1 MQQRLQGKIKSVSAE
16 AGTVFTEDS
25 SYLFTGFTHC
35 TSFDLS
41 NTDTSN
47 VTNMSKMFNKC
58 FNITEPIY
66 NLKTI
71 YMVV

>member
-1 MQQRLQGKIKSVSAE
+1 M
-16 AGTVFTEDS
+16 
-25 SYLFTGFTHC
+25 FTGFTHC